1 MDDVQLQ
8 RAPEG
13 GMEIRMT
20 KRVRPDA
27 TADDPVQA

>member
-13 GMEIRMT
+13 GMEIRMI
-20 KRVRPDA
+20 KRVQPAGASDL
-27 TADDPVQA
+27 TT